1 MSDHVTRL
9 RNRRAGLVVALSAA
23 LLAASALPLTVASCR
38 TQQPRADEP
47 AAYERLRMLTHGGT
61 LPAESVVAQ
70 LAADFAGTRTGAL
83 AQLVRARARYEARDC
98 RVRQL
103 ATVSGS
109 AEAASSAAESATT
122 RPARRF
128 RSRVTWSLIVPRLMT
143 RGARTVRNSR
153 ARSFGG

>member
-83 AQLVRARARYEARDC
+83 AQLVRARARYEARDY
-98 RVRQL
+98 
-103 ATVSGS
+103 AG
-109 AEAASSAAESATT
+109 AASLLNADDIGKYTKVGDYALSLRADALEKAGRRTEARAALE
-122 RPARRF
+122 
-128 RSRVTWSLIVPRLMT
+128 
-143 RGARTVRNSR
+143 
-153 ARSFGG
+153 